1 MEPVGI
7 FAAIRLTEPAYQ
19 RFCADHGRALVRDV
33 GYIQANL
40 NAERAHYEVIASF
53 RQAHDGEPTMSQIL
67 EFLASHPKA
76 EVLTPQGHYHHPGN
90 RLIVR
95 YDTDAQTLFYL
106 YILELRHPDAMAQ
119 EPSFEAL
126 QHIARYKDLPE
137 TDHVLFS
144 SSMPNMPTDPIW
156 RSFAVRPGQWQELAD
171 TEQPPAA
178 AVQNL
183 WQLTHRYCFSLA
195 HEVGETPDYPR
206 QFLSAP
212 LWDLVEEAPN
222 L

>member
-19 RFCADHGRALVRDV
+19 RFCADHGRALVDDV
-33 GYIQANL
+33 RYIQANVE
-40 NAERAHYEVIASF
+40 AERAHYEAIESF
-53 RQAHDGEPTMSQIL
+53 RQAHGGEPTMTQIRA
-67 EFLASHPKA
+67 FMASHRKA

-95 YDTDAQTLFYL
+95 YEADSQTLFYL
-106 YILELRHPDAMAQ
+106 YILELRHPDYMAQ
-119 EPSFEAL
+119 EPSFLAL
-126 QHIARYKDLPE
+126 QHIAQYKDLPA

-156 RSFAVRPGQWQELAD
+156 RSFAVRPGQWRELAGN
-171 TEQPPAA
+171 EQPPAA

-183 WQLTHRYCFSLA
+183 WELTHRHCFSVA
-195 HEVGETPDYPR
+195 QEMGETPGYPR

-212 LWDLVEEAPN
+212 LWDLVEEAPQ